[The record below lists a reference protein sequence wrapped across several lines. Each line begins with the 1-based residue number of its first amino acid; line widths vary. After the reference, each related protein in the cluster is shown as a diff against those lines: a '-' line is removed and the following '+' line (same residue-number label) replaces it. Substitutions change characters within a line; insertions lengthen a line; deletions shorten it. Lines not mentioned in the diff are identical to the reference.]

1 MMEADFTQLRTEM
14 VERQIKARGIHNQRI
29 LDAMLKIP
37 RHEVVPE
44 ELRHRAY
51 EDRPLS
57 IGEEQTISQPYIVA
71 LMSSLLQPEASDKVL
86 EIGTGSGYQAAIL
99 SELVQV
105 VYTLEQQ
112 PLLAENAQKILALL
126 KIDNVFVICTDG
138 TLGLPEQAP
147 YDKIIIT
154 AAAPGV
160 PQPLLNQLAV
170 NGRLIL
176 PVGGSGNQIL
186 QIWERTA
193 TGFLQ
198 EDSIPVR
205 FVPLRGKYGWSED
218 DWQSQPD

>member
-1 MMEADFTQLRTEM
+1 MEADFTQLRSEM
-14 VERQIKARGIHNQRI
+14 VEHQIKARGIYNRRI

-37 RHEVVPE
+37 RHEFVPE
-44 ELRHRAY
+44 ELRHLAY
-51 EDRPLS
+51 EDCPLS
-57 IGEEQTISQPYIVA
+57 IGEGQTISQPYIVA
-71 LMSSLLQPEASDKVL
+71 LMSSLLQPEENDKVL

-99 SELVQV
+99 SELVHA

-112 PLLAENAQKILALL
+112 PLLAENAQKIFALL
-126 KIDNVFVICTDG
+126 KISNVFVYCTDG
-138 TLGLPEQAP
+138 TLGLAEQAP
-147 YDKIIIT
+147 YDRIIIT

-176 PVGGSGNQIL
+176 PVGSAGNQIL

-198 EDSIPVR
+198 EDLIPVR

-218 DWQSQPD
+218 DWQC